1 MNPDSEIL
9 SLTLRYP
16 PTGNTSVRHAQG
28 AHWLSP
34 KAKAYFAQARFDLL
48 MQGVTVRLP
57 GRLKVEAVIH
67 PPDRRKRDLDNAWKT
82 AGDACT
88 RAGVWEDD
96 SQIDWLILRR
106 AEPVE
111 GGRVTVTITVLDA
124 TDNNV

>member
-1 MNPDSEIL
+1 MDHDPEIL
-9 SLTLRYP
+9 SFTLGYP

-34 KAKAYFAQARFDLL
+34 KAKAYFALMRFEL
-48 MQGVTVRLP
+48 MRQGATQRLR
-57 GRLKVEAVIH
+57 GRLKVEVDVY

-96 SQIDWLILRR
+96 SQIDWLVLRR
-106 AEPVE
+106 MDPVNE
-111 GGRVTVTITVLDA
+111 GLVRVRVTVIAVDDGA
-124 TDNNV
+124 